1 MAEAPKYTN
10 SLIHAQSPYLLQHAH
25 NPVNW
30 MEWNEEAWNKARTED
45 KPVLVSIGYASC
57 HWCHVME
64 HESFENEDTA
74 AIMNEYFICIKV
86 DREERP
92 DVDQIYMDAVQ
103 LINGSG
109 GWPLNMFCLPD
120 GRPIH
125 GGTYFPNRN
134 WNQLLFQ
141 LHDLY
146 LNRKTEALAYAEK
159 LKEGIVNMD
168 VLRSDSQVYPDKHVL
183 KEVISNWAKQ
193 FDWIHG
199 GNARTPK
206 FPLPVNFQ
214 FLLSAGLLFPES
226 DALKMVRLTL
236 DKMAFGGIYDQLAGG
251 FSRYSVDKFWKVP
264 HFEKMLYDNGQLI
277 SLYSRAAGVF
287 SEPRYAEIARQ
298 CCAFL
303 ETECQAPN
311 GLFYSSYD
319 ADSEGEE
326 GAYYVWTWDELKAL
340 PESVFPL
347 FTAYYT
353 CEEQGNWEH
362 GKNILH
368 ATMSVEDFAK
378 LQGLDTQ
385 EVQKTLAAGKNVLRE
400 WRGKRIK
407 PALDDKCILS
417 WNALALEGY
426 AEAARYLQDPYLLNK
441 ALKHAEALETF
452 FLKEEQY
459 YRIVKGT
466 ETRIPAFLE
475 DLAALCSAYI
485 SLYQVCFEEKWLY
498 RAREIADL
506 VYRNFY
512 DKNTGLFFFVSSDSE
527 QLITRKKDLGDDV
540 IPSGNSMMA
549 LNFMKLHHYFG
560 DINYGE
566 WADRMLG
573 NMAESFKKHAP
584 WYSHWGQA
592 YLMKAFGLY
601 QLCAGGP
608 GAVAALADKQLF
620 PHPNL
625 ILASS
630 VSPSALP
637 LLHQRVG
644 KELKFFMCKDETCY
658 APEATL
664 SSSLAL
670 KKTNPGSIE

>member
-10 SLIHAQSPYLLQHAH
+10 ALTHAQSPYLLQHAH

-30 MEWNEEAWNKARTED
+30 MEWNDAAWELAKNED
-45 KPVLVSIGYASC
+45 KLVLVSIGYASC

-74 AIMNEYFICIKV
+74 AIMNEYFVCIKV

-103 LINGSG
+103 LISGSG

-125 GGTYFPNRN
+125 GGTYFQNRN

-146 LNRKTEALAYAEK
+146 QNRKAEALDYAQK

-168 VLRSDSQVYPDKHVL
+168 MLISDSQPYPDQQALH
-183 KEVISNWAKQ
+183 EVIVNWAKQ

-214 FLLSAGLLFPES
+214 FLLSAALLFPES

-251 FSRYSVDKFWKVP
+251 FSRYSVDAFWKVP

-277 SLYSRAAGVF
+277 ALYARAAGVF
-287 SEPRYAEIARQ
+287 SEPRYAEIARA

-303 ETECQAPN
+303 EKECQAPN
-311 GLFYSSYD
+311 GLYYSSYD

-326 GAYYVWTWDELKAL
+326 GTYYVWTWEELKKL
-340 PESVFPL
+340 PEAVFPL
-347 FTAYYT
+347 FTTYYT
-353 CEEQGNWEH
+353 CEEKGNWEH

-378 LQGLDTQ
+378 LQRLATE
-385 EVQKTLAAGKNVLRE
+385 EVQKTIGIGLHLLYT
-400 WRGKRIK
+400 WRNKRIK

-417 WNALALEGY
+417 WNALSLEGFS
-426 AEAARYLQDPYLLNK
+426 EAARYLQDPDLLAK
-441 ALKHAEALETF
+441 ALKHAHAIETY
-452 FLKEEQY
+452 FLQDGAY
-459 YRIVKGT
+459 YRIVKGSQ
-466 ETRIPAFLE
+466 TRIPAFLE

-485 SLYQVCFEEKWLY
+485 SLYQACFEEKWLY
-498 RAREIADL
+498 RARAIADT
-506 VYRNFY
+506 VFRNFY
-512 DKNTGLFFFVSSDSE
+512 DESTGLFFFVSSDSE

-540 IPSGNSMMA
+540 IPSGNSLMA

-560 DINYGE
+560 DPKYGE
-566 WADRMLG
+566 WAGTMLG
-573 NMAESFKKHAP
+573 NMVGSFTKHAP

-592 YLMKAFGLY
+592 YLMKAFGLF

-608 GAVAALADKQLF
+608 GAIAAPDNKTLF
-620 PHPNL
+620 HHPNL
-625 ILASS
+625 ILAAAE
-630 VSPSALP
+630 VPSDLP
-637 LLHQRVG
+637 ILHQRVG
-644 KELKFFMCKDETCY
+644 KELRFYLCKDETCY
-658 APEATL
+658 APEASL
-664 SSSLAL
+664 SASLAL
-670 KKTNPGSIE
+670 KTTNPGANT